1 MERPNSLRPTTTPV
15 DDTRPFGEIVADL
28 WENTQLLVR
37 QELALGLAEVD
48 QRVDTLKGDLMRV
61 TIGGAVLYAGVL
73 SLVAALAL
81 GLAKVMDGW
90 LAALITG
97 VVVAAT
103 GFALLWRGKERLAH
117 GSPKNEKAIGRGHGL
132 REALK

>member
-1 MERPNSLRPTTTPV
+1 MERPNQLRPTTAPAG
-15 DDTRPFGEIVADL
+15 DTRPLGEIIADL

-37 QELALGLAEVD
+37 QELALGLAEID

-61 TIGGAVLYAGVL
+61 TVGGAVLYAGVL
-73 SLVAALAL
+73 SLVAALVM

-97 VVVAAT
+97 VVVMIA
-103 GFALLWRGKERLAH
+103 GFALLWRGKERLTH
-117 GSPKNEKAIGRGHGL
+117 ESPRHERAIGRSHAM